1 MGGGIFVHVTGRWF
15 TEPRTGELLPF
26 PYRMRRYLMNDP
38 RAHMTLGHIDDRCAA
53 TGENPV
59 DVLELVVASIN
70 ARAKFLST
78 DTLEVVS

>member
-1 MGGGIFVHVTGRWF
+1 
-15 TEPRTGELLPF
+15 
-26 PYRMRRYLMNDP
+26 MRRYLMNDP